1 MLFLDVTSAAIDN
14 ETAMNI
20 VRITSN
26 DGNSAIVG
34 EGSGVPVVV
43 VGEVDELG
51 VDCEP
56 VVDGVGLELGLFVG
70 DGFVGDGLPVLLAEV
85 VGDYSWVK

>member
-1 MLFLDVTSAAIDN
+1 LLFLDVTSTATDN
-14 ETAMNI
+14 DTAMNI

-34 EGSGVPVVV
+34 EGSGVPVIV
-43 VGEVDELG
+43 VGEVDGLG

-56 VVDGVGLELGLFVG
+56 VVEGVGLGLGLFVE
-70 DGFVGDGLPVLLAEV
+70 DGLPVLLAEL
-85 VGDYSWVK
+85 